1 MAPEIC
7 DNKAQ
12 CIYDGTKADIF
23 AAGVLLFLLITGR
36 PPFKQAKTN
45 DYLYQNIIEG
55 NIDQFW

>member
-1 MAPEIC
+1 M
-7 DNKAQ
+7 
-12 CIYDGTKADIF
+12 YDGTKADIF